1 VDIHGLGLRLQ
12 FPLTQNLRPIYR
24 VQKYLYNGIIQPH
37 TTEGRQDML
46 HGGDPRAVYTD
57 SGGQL
62 GIEDVMDIRLDE
74 VIIRY
79 ILANENDAFIHTGRF
94 DLHINLPA
102 CMQSDAGATY
112 FFFSRSL

>member
-1 VDIHGLGLRLQ
+1 
-12 FPLTQNLRPIYR
+12 
-24 VQKYLYNGIIQPH
+24 
-37 TTEGRQDML
+37 ML

-57 SGGQL
+57 SCGQL
-62 GIEDVMDIRLDE
+62 GIEDVMDIRPDK

-102 CMQSDAGATY
+102 RMQSDAGAAY
-112 FFFSRSL
+112 FSFNRSL